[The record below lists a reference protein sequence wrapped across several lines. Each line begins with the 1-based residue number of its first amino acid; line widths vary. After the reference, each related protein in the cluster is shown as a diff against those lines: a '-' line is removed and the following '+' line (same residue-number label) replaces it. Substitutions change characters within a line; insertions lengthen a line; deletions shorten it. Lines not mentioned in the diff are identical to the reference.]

1 MTEQTG
7 EERAQSQGGCFC
19 LGAGP
24 AFSDL
29 VRRLGPSDPV
39 RRHFDQ
45 ARIEILKGLR
55 TMIDERIQT
64 LSQAHTKGTK
74 VTVE

>member
-1 MTEQTG
+1 MSEQPI
-7 EERAQSQGGCFC
+7 EERAQSHGAC
-19 LGAGP
+19 LCGGAGP
-24 AFSDL
+24 ALSDL
-29 VRRLGPSDPV
+29 LKRLGPSDPV

-45 ARIEILKGLR
+45 ARVEILKGLR

-64 LSQAHTKGTK
+64 LSQAHAKGTK